1 MRFSQIKDTSTKC
14 LVIGRLGNWEA
25 LKAGEKF
32 AVMLDVGKRHGKGTA
47 VRQLKWDSAILDV
60 FREFMK
66 GMKTKEEEA

>member
-1 MRFSQIKDTSTKC
+1 MNEILADQGYQHKIF
-14 LVIGRLGNWEA
+14 GNWEA